1 MSTITGTLSNEKG
14 FSAFIRNHP
23 LVSYFILA
31 YGVMWFFI
39 SPMVIDALALANVP
53 DGLSLV
59 SYILSSLLGPTVAA
73 FLVTNVLEGKEGMR
87 ALRRRMFQF
96 RAGVQWY
103 AVILI
108 VPLVIW
114 ISAYNFIYDGI
125 PFANLAANPSLLLS
139 IFLPGV
145 LIGLLIP
152 SIGEEPGWRG
162 FALPRLQKQYGPIIG
177 TLILGTLHGVWHLP
191 ALLTPM
197 FDPFTWT
204 GFTHFVL
211 TAIAATFLYTWVY
224 NGSRGN
230 VWIAIVLHAS
240 GNAAT
245 QLTSALI
252 PKDVELT
259 GLLKVLDSGWINL
272 IAFSIV
278 ALILLVLT
286 RGTLGYRPERAEVDN
301 LD

>member
-1 MSTITGTLSNEKG
+1 LSTITSTLSNEKG

-23 LVSYFILA
+23 LVAYFILA

-39 SPMVIDALALANVP
+39 SPMVIDALELANVP
-53 DGLSLV
+53 DVLSLL

-73 FLVTNVLEGKEGMR
+73 FWVTGVLEGKEGMR
-87 ALRRRMFQF
+87 NLRRRMFQF
-96 RAGVQWY
+96 RAGLQWY
-103 AVILI
+103 AVIFI
-108 VPLVIW
+108 APLVIW
-114 ISAYNFIYDGI
+114 IGAYNFIYNGA
-125 PFANLAANPSLLLS
+125 PFSNLVANPSLLLS
-139 IFLPGV
+139 VFLPGV

-162 FALPRLQKQYGPIIG
+162 FALPRLQKQYGPVIA
-177 TLILGTLHGVWHLP
+177 TLILGTLHGIWHLP
-191 ALLTPM
+191 ALLTPL
-197 FDPFTWT
+197 FDPFTLE

-245 QLTSALI
+245 QLTSELI
-252 PKDVELT
+252 PKDAELT
-259 GLLKVLDSGWINL
+259 GLLKMLDSGWINF

-286 RGTLGYRPERAEVDN
+286 RGTLGYRPEQVQADKIG
-301 LD
+301 

>member
-14 FSAFIRNHP
+14 FSAFIRKHP
-23 LVSYFILA
+23 LIAYFILA

-39 SPMVIDALALANVP
+39 SPMVIEALELANVP
-53 DGLSLV
+53 EWLSLL
-59 SYILSSLLGPTVAA
+59 SFILSSLLGPTVAA
-73 FLVTNVLEGKEGMR
+73 FWVTGVLEGKEGMR

-96 RAGVQWY
+96 RAGIQWY

-114 ISAYNFIYDGI
+114 IGAYSFIHNGA
-125 PFANLAANPSLLLS
+125 PFANLVANPSLLLS
-139 IFLPGV
+139 VFLPGV

-162 FALPRLQKQYGPIIG
+162 FALPRLQKQYGPVIA
-177 TLILGTLHGVWHLP
+177 TLILGTLHGIWHLP
-191 ALLTPM
+191 ALFTPL
-197 FDPFTWT
+197 FDPFTLE
-204 GFTHFVL
+204 GFAEFVL
-211 TAIAATFLYTWVY
+211 TAIATTFLYTWVY

-230 VWIAIVLHAS
+230 IWIAIVLHAS

-245 QLTSALI
+245 QLTGELI

-259 GLLKVLDSGWINL
+259 GLLKVLDSGWINFV
-272 IAFSIV
+272 AFSIV

-286 RGTLGYRPERAEVDN
+286 RGTLGYRPEQADVA
-301 LD
+301 

>member
-1 MSTITGTLSNEKG
+1 MTTLTSTISNERG

-39 SPMVIDALALANVP
+39 SPMVIDALELAKIP
-53 DGLSLV
+53 DVLSFM
-59 SYILSSLLGPTVAA
+59 SFILSSLLGPTVAA
-73 FLVTNVLEGKEGMR
+73 FWVTNVLEGKEGMR
-87 ALRRRMFQF
+87 NLRSRMFQF
-96 RAGVQWY
+96 RAGLQWY

-114 ISAYNFIYDGI
+114 ISAYSFIYNGA
-125 PFANLAANPSLLLS
+125 PFANLAADSSLLLS
-139 IFLPGV
+139 IFLPNV

-162 FALPRLQKQYGPIIG
+162 FALPRLQKQYGPVIG
-177 TLILGTLHGVWHLP
+177 TLILGTLHGIWHLP

-197 FDPFTWT
+197 FDPFTLE

-211 TAIAATFLYTWVY
+211 TAIAASFLYTWVY

-245 QLTSALI
+245 KLTSELI

-259 GLLKVLDSGWINL
+259 GLLKVLDSGWINF

-286 RGTLGYRPERAEVDN
+286 RGTLGYRPERADVA
-301 LD
+301 